1 VAQGRRSTK
10 SHELTRTNTKANS
23 SFGTDCESPGYH
35 LRYGQRQNI
44 LFEFNAVRPTTF
56 LRLKLREAAF
66 ISRALLSTNHVVLAH
81 IIPMRRCNLACGY
94 CNEYDQVSKPVPLDV
109 MKGRLDKLAELGTS
123 VITISGGEPMMH
135 PELDLI
141 ISHIR
146 SHGMIAGLIS
156 NGYYFTPDRIK
167 RLNEAGLEYLQIS
180 IDNVNPDE
188 VSRKSLRV
196 LDKKLRYLAEHAD
209 FHININSVIGGG
221 IKNPEDA
228 LVVAQRAVELGFSTT
243 VGVIHDGDGTLKPLT
258 EREKQIFHAV
268 KKLGNKDHARL
279 NWFQDSI
286 AEGKP
291 YEWRCRSGSRYLYIC
306 EEGKVHWCS
315 QQRGYPGIPLEDYT
329 MVDFKREYQTEKWC
343 APTCTIQCVHQVG
356 ILDNWRDPQKS
367 EAELRKEKAKKE
379 KERVGQM
386 VRAD

>member
-1 VAQGRRSTK
+1 MRK
-10 SHELTRTNTKANS
+10 S
-23 SFGTDCESPGYH
+23 
-35 LRYGQRQNI
+35 
-44 LFEFNAVRPTTF
+44 TF
-56 LRLKLREAAF
+56 LKLKLREAAF

-94 CNEYDQVSKPVPLDV
+94 CNEYDQTSKPVPLEV
-109 MKGRLDKLAELGTS
+109 MQRRLDKLAELGTS
-123 VITISGGEPMMH
+123 VVTISGGEPMMH
-135 PELDLI
+135 PQLDDI
-141 ISHIR
+141 VRHIR
-146 SHGMIAGLIS
+146 SHGMSAGLIS

-167 RLNEAGLEYLQIS
+167 RLNDAGLEYLQIS

-221 IKNPEDA
+221 IKQPEDA
-228 LVVAQRAVELGFSTT
+228 LTVAKRAVELGFSTT
-243 VGVIHDGDGTLKPLT
+243 VGVIHNGDGTLKPLT
-258 EREKQIFHAV
+258 ENEKQIFHAV

-306 EEGKVHWCS
+306 EDGLVHWCS
-315 QQRGYPGIPLEDYT
+315 QQRGYPGTPLEEYT
-329 MVDFKREYQTEKWC
+329 MKDFAREYKTEKWC

-356 ILDNWRDPQKS
+356 ILDNWRDPQMTPVQIRREQKQ
-367 EAELRKEKAKKE
+367 KE
-379 KERVGQM
+379 KEGVGQ
-386 VRAD
+386 VLRAE